1 MDRQTIDAVQAAI
14 DRCFQMNAMADTVYY
29 ALEVDFA
36 NKHAEDFHHDQAH
49 AYPKIADD
57 LGKILLGRGIKPRR
71 GNVTAQSQTWAT
83 PADALDEYRDAV
95 LETERIMGDAYYKAL
110 DKSDAGV
117 AAQIADILEDFS
129 EHIIAKAAAIAKR
142 AEVEEL
148 ERGRGRISA
157 I

>member
-1 MDRQTIDAVQAAI
+1 MDRQTIDAVQTAI

-29 ALEVDFA
+29 ALEVDFV

-57 LGKILLGRGIKPRR
+57 LGNILIGRGIKPRR
-71 GNVTAQSQTWAT
+71 GNVIAQSQTWAT
-83 PADALDEYRDAV
+83 PADALNEYRDAAF
-95 LETERIMGDAYYKAL
+95 ETERIIGAAYYKAL
-110 DKSDAGV
+110 DSSEAGA
-117 AAQIADILEDFS
+117 AAQIADILEDFA
-129 EHIIAKAAAIAKR
+129 EDIVAKAVAIAKH
-142 AEVEEL
+142 AEIEEL